1 METAMI
7 SVIIYSLWPSP
18 FPRFIVLFFLASQ
31 VLQQSEQSKGYQPSS
46 PYSATFCTAAQLPFP
61 RAFYPSLTIHI
72 GIVLNPDQATSRL
85 DYKHLKWLQTHARCT
100 PILFPV
106 SVQVF
111 RTAKHKKIESTFP
124 AIIMS
129 SEKKTLSNVRA
140 GLLVARGLTE
150 NRLPAACQV
159 LTDLRMQCHLAFCGC
174 GRGDKGEYGVE
185 EISDWVRRV
194 GSPFSRVVGN
204 PSSRAGNCKAST
216 SILAYCLYHLLIW
229 VCVFQPFHSLH
240 WMGRVYQW
248 KRLCIYVYPSSLQR

>member
-1 METAMI
+1 MDTAMI
-7 SVIIYSLWPSP
+7 SVINYSLWPFP

-72 GIVLNPDQATSRL
+72 GIVLNPAQATSRL
-85 DYKHLKWLQTHARCT
+85 DYKHLKWPQTHARCT
-100 PILFPV
+100 PVLFPV

-111 RTAKHKKIESTFP
+111 RTAKHKKLESTFP

-174 GRGDKGEYGVE
+174 RRGDKGRNMEWKKYQIGCGELEVLFQGWL
-185 EISDWVRRV
+185 EIPVHV
-194 GSPFSRVVGN
+194 P
-204 PSSRAGNCKAST
+204 AIAK
-216 SILAYCLYHLLIW
+216 LAHQFWHIACT
-229 VCVFQPFHSLH
+229 
-240 WMGRVYQW
+240 
-248 KRLCIYVYPSSLQR
+248 IY

>member
-1 METAMI
+1 MDTAMI
-7 SVIIYSLWPSP
+7 SVINYSLWPFP

-174 GRGDKGEYGVE
+174 RRGDKGRNMEWKKYQIGCGEWEVLFQGWL
-185 EISDWVRRV
+185 EIPVHV
-194 GSPFSRVVGN
+194 P
-204 PSSRAGNCKAST
+204 AIAK
-216 SILAYCLYHLLIW
+216 LAHQFWHIACT
-229 VCVFQPFHSLH
+229 
-240 WMGRVYQW
+240 
-248 KRLCIYVYPSSLQR
+248 IY

>member
-1 METAMI
+1 MAIDTCKMHPCPVPGQCSGIQDCQAQKARKHI
-7 SVIIYSLWPSP
+7 SSHNYVTW
-18 FPRFIVLFFLASQ
+18 
-31 VLQQSEQSKGYQPSS
+31 E
-46 PYSATFCTAAQLPFP
+46 
-61 RAFYPSLTIHI
+61 
-72 GIVLNPDQATSRL
+72 
-85 DYKHLKWLQTHARCT
+85 
-100 PILFPV
+100 
-106 SVQVF
+106 
-111 RTAKHKKIESTFP
+111 
-124 AIIMS
+124 
-129 SEKKTLSNVRA
+129 KTLSNVRA

-204 PSSRAGNCKAST
+204 PRSRAGNCKAST

-240 WMGRVYQW
+240 WMGRVY
-248 KRLCIYVYPSSLQR
+248 

>member
-1 METAMI
+1 MDTAMM
-7 SVIIYSLWPSP
+7 SVIIYSFWPFP

-72 GIVLNPDQATSRL
+72 GIYAIATFHYSSCQESLYRGWGAVPRLIVLNPDQATSRL
-85 DYKHLKWLQTHARCT
+85 DYKHLKWPQTHARCT
-100 PILFPV
+100 PVLFPV

-111 RTAKHKKIESTFP
+111 RTAKHKKLESTFP

-129 SEKKTLSNVRA
+129 REKKTLSNVRA

-150 NRLPAACQV
+150 NRQPAACQV

-174 GRGDKGEYGVE
+174 GCGDK
-185 EISDWVRRV
+185 RR
-194 GSPFSRVVGN
+194 N
-204 PSSRAGNCKAST
+204 
-216 SILAYCLYHLLIW
+216 
-229 VCVFQPFHSLH
+229 
-240 WMGRVYQW
+240 ME
-248 KRLCIYVYPSSLQR
+248 

>member
-72 GIVLNPDQATSRL
+72 GIVLNPAQATSRL

-174 GRGDKGEYGVE
+174 RRGDKGRNMEWKKYQIGCGEWEVLFQGWL
-185 EISDWVRRV
+185 EIPVHV
-194 GSPFSRVVGN
+194 P
-204 PSSRAGNCKAST
+204 AIAK
-216 SILAYCLYHLLIW
+216 LAHQFWHIACT
-229 VCVFQPFHSLH
+229 
-240 WMGRVYQW
+240 
-248 KRLCIYVYPSSLQR
+248 IY

>member
-1 METAMI
+1 MDTAMI
-7 SVIIYSLWPSP
+7 SVINYSLWPFP

-111 RTAKHKKIESTFP
+111 RTAKHKKLESTFP
-124 AIIMS
+124 AII
-129 SEKKTLSNVRA
+129 NVRK
-140 GLLVARGLTE
+140 THCPMSE
-150 NRLPAACQV
+150 QDYWLP
-159 LTDLRMQCHLAFCGC
+159 
-174 GRGDKGEYGVE
+174 GD
-185 EISDWVRRV
+185 
-194 GSPFSRVVGN
+194 
-204 PSSRAGNCKAST
+204 
-216 SILAYCLYHLLIW
+216 
-229 VCVFQPFHSLH
+229 
-240 WMGRVYQW
+240 
-248 KRLCIYVYPSSLQR
+248 